1 MNEKRNSA
9 RPPGVLQK
17 LVAHVLDVSSVTL
30 AVLAVMVLAQTL
42 QSLSLWWL
50 LDAGVLAKAL
60 SLTRGTERWQH
71 QDAQDLG
78 HFFERKVTSYPH
90 ASYLSESQGR
100 RIGK

>member
-50 LDAGVLAKAL
+50 LDVGVLAKAL
-60 SLTRGTERWQH
+60 SLTRLTERWQH

-78 HFFERKVTSYPH
+78 HFFERKVRVREEGLVSKPM
-90 ASYLSESQGR
+90 Q
-100 RIGK
+100 

>member
-9 RPPGVLQK
+9 HPPGVLQK
-17 LVAHVLDVSSVTL
+17 LVAHMLDVSSVTL

-42 QSLSLWWL
+42 HSLSLWWL

-60 SLTRGTERWQH
+60 NLTRGTERWQH

-78 HFFERKVTSYPH
+78 HFFERKVRVREEGLVSKPM
-90 ASYLSESQGR
+90 Q
-100 RIGK
+100 

>member
-30 AVLAVMVLAQTL
+30 AVLAVIVLAQTL

-50 LDAGVLAKAL
+50 LDVGVQQ
-60 SLTRGTERWQH
+60 RQ
-71 QDAQDLG
+71 
-78 HFFERKVTSYPH
+78 
-90 ASYLSESQGR
+90 
-100 RIGK
+100 

>member
-50 LDAGVLAKAL
+50 LGVGVLAKAL

-71 QDAQDLG
+71 DQDAQDLG
-78 HFFERKVTSYPH
+78 HFFERKVRVREEGLVNKPM
-90 ASYLSESQGR
+90 Q
-100 RIGK
+100 

>member
-30 AVLAVMVLAQTL
+30 AVLDLAVMVLGQTL

-50 LDAGVLAKAL
+50 LDVGVLAKAL

-78 HFFERKVTSYPH
+78 HFFERKVRVREEGLVSKPMQYW
-90 ASYLSESQGR
+90 
-100 RIGK
+100 